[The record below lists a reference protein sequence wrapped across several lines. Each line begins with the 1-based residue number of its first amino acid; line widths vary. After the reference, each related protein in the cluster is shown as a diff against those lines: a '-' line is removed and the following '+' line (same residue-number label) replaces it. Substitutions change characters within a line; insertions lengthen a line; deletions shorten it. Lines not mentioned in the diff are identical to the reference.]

1 MDARELIETAVCAWA
16 GGDDGAF
23 WRLLADDV
31 QYSVIGA
38 TPVSGNYDGRRAFF
52 DGALRPMGSL
62 LAVGSRPLEYDIVAE
77 GSRVVLMWRGEGV
90 MNNGDPYHQ
99 SYCWVL
105 DVRDGLVRRIKAY
118 LDTELVTALFNQ
130 TPAS

>member
-31 QYSVIGA
+31 QYSVIGT